1 MIGGRGAMVALA
13 GLAGLLLVLAI
24 ISGWQGT
31 TRLTN
36 RGGDSKAVEEAAQA
50 FVQAYGT
57 FDFRDPESYR
67 QQLLALTTD
76 SLHDAVASSQV
87 DPAAASQQRTITTRV
102 VSDQV
107 STLSDDQATV
117 SVTAEQLRRSTDP
130 SSGRLVEERVRQ
142 QVACRLLLQEG
153 RWLVAEFRLLSEEP
167 ADQTSLY

>member
-1 MIGGRGAMVALA
+1 MMGGRGAMVALA
-13 GLAGLLLVLAI
+13 GLAGLLLVMAVV
-24 ISGWQGT
+24 SGWQGT

-36 RGGDSKAVEEAAQA
+36 RGDDTKAVEEAAQA
-50 FVQAYGT
+50 LVQAYGT

-107 STLSDDQATV
+107 SALSDDQATV
-117 SVTAEQLRRSTDP
+117 SVTAEQLRRSVDP
-130 SSGRLVEERVRQ
+130 SSGRLIEERVLQR
-142 QVACRLLLQEG
+142 VACRLVLQEG

-167 ADQTSLY
+167 AEASQD